1 MTASPSAARILV
13 ADDDAQL
20 CDALVQLLGV
30 AGHSVQTAGDGYAC
44 IEAIRAFE
52 PDVLILDLSMPNLD
66 GYGVIR
72 EMEVLDLASQPPDVI
87 VLTGHA
93 GVSEG
98 ARAIRSGAIGF
109 LTKPARSVE
118 LLTLIDRAVAA
129 RRALDQKLSAFSESR
144 KHWECSVAC
153 QRRNIRHVVNHIAAE
168 IEVTGLIPPRG
179 IRRILMAADEAITN
193 AVVHGGLEV
202 GSLIK
207 ERADSLGFEQACAI
221 REAQAGHGDRR
232 VTVALDINPDEVVIT
247 IQDQGPGFDVSDL
260 PDPSDPDALL
270 RASGRGIIIM
280 QSLLDE
286 VRFED
291 AGRRTIMV
299 QRARGTIEASAKQVM

>member
-1 MTASPSAARILV
+1 M
-13 ADDDAQL
+13 
-20 CDALVQLLGV
+20 
-30 AGHSVQTAGDGYAC
+30 
-44 IEAIRAFE
+44 
-52 PDVLILDLSMPNLD
+52 
-66 GYGVIR
+66 
-72 EMEVLDLASQPPDVI
+72 
-87 VLTGHA
+87 
-93 GVSEG
+93 
-98 ARAIRSGAIGF
+98 
-109 LTKPARSVE
+109 
-118 LLTLIDRAVAA
+118 
-129 RRALDQKLSAFSESR
+129 
-144 KHWECSVAC
+144 
-153 QRRNIRHVVNHIAAE
+153 NHIAAE

-232 VTVALDINPDEVVIT
+232 VTVALDINPDELVIT

-260 PDPSDPDALL
+260 PDPSDPDALF